1 MNYPNQNLLYRNFA
15 FCLLFFVPLVLLP
28 KGTLVQEINLF
39 EYPSL
44 FPFFKWITLL
54 GDGWILLLVFISL
67 LAYYFQSKTSMS
79 RDNLMNFLFSSLFM
93 ILVVTLMKNVFFYAF
108 PRPIKYF
115 EIELSQSLLAIY
127 DMNFHQIRSFPS
139 GHTATISVV
148 GFYLMRFFKSEIIR
162 RALFL
167 VILVGGFSRIFLFQH
182 FVTDVLAGLGLGLIA
197 VLFGNYITY
206 WLYYRK
212 SKLNTPTTINA
223 SE

>member
-93 ILVVTLMKNVFFYAF
+93 IWPCIPM
-108 PRPIKYF
+108 
-115 EIELSQSLLAIY
+115 
-127 DMNFHQIRSFPS
+127 
-139 GHTATISVV
+139 
-148 GFYLMRFFKSEIIR
+148 
-162 RALFL
+162 
-167 VILVGGFSRIFLFQH
+167 
-182 FVTDVLAGLGLGLIA
+182 LIC
-197 VLFGNYITY
+197 
-206 WLYYRK
+206 
-212 SKLNTPTTINA
+212 
-223 SE
+223 